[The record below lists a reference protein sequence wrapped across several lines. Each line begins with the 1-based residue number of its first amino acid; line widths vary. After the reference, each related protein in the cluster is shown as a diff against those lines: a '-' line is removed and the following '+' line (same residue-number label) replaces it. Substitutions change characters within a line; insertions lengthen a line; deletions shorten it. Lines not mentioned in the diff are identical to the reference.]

1 MDIRRVFLTGIFV
14 SVVFLGVSALTG
26 CGSSS
31 NGSLTDQPQVT
42 SLSPSTVVAGS
53 PSFPLTVKGK
63 NFLPTTTVLW
73 DHGGMPTTYVS
84 STVLQV
90 QVPAL
95 LIDTP
100 GTVSIA
106 PSPEEPLSFGAN
118 LTIAA
123 PSLTGNN
130 SFSVSM
136 VPVQA
141 NDMVLDQA
149 HQQLY
154 LSVASTNG
162 TNANTITALNP
173 QTGVFGSS
181 VSTGSDAASQP
192 GKLAVSSDG
201 TYIYAG
207 LQFTRSVH
215 RYTLPALQSDIDI
228 PLGAS
233 LPGQYD
239 YGGYYAIDVA
249 VQPSNSHSIAVS
261 RGVYNLFPMER
272 GGVVVYDDA
281 IARSQAVPGSDSGI
295 GPIDSLLWNPN
306 GQTLYGINTESVS
319 ASDLYIMPVSS
330 AGVQFPMVMNF
341 GYSSP
346 LGKHLQF
353 DSTTGYLYSDTGMVI
368 DPVKGFIIGSFP
380 LNALQGGLFYPIMV
394 PDGKLN
400 IAYFLGQTREANC
413 TVGGCVIGGTGT
425 YVIEAFDLTHFTLIG
440 TISIPNVSGGP
451 PSKMVRWGSNGLAFL
466 TGTGV
471 YLVSGGFVTSPA
483 P

>member
-1 MDIRRVFLTGIFV
+1 MDTRRVFLTGIFV
-14 SVVFLGVSALTG
+14 SFVFLGVSALTG
-26 CGSSS
+26 CGSSGTGPS
-31 NGSLTDQPQVT
+31 PSPGQPQVT

-53 PSFPLTVKGK
+53 PSFTLTVNGS

-73 DHGGMPTTYVS
+73 DHGGMPTTYIS
-84 STVLQV
+84 STVLHV

-106 PSPEEPLSFGAN
+106 PSPEETVSFVAN

-141 NDMVLDQA
+141 NDMALDQA
-149 HQQLY
+149 NQQLY
-154 LSVASTNG
+154 ISVASTNA

-181 VSTGSDAASQP
+181 VSTGSDPGSEP
-192 GKLAVSSDG
+192 GKLAVSSDS

-207 LQFTRSVH
+207 LFTGSVH

-228 PLGAS
+228 PLGPS

-239 YGGYYAIDVA
+239 YGQYYAIDVA

-261 RGVYNLFPMER
+261 RGAYNLFPIER

-306 GQTLYGINTESVS
+306 GQSLYGINTESVS
-319 ASDLYIMPVSS
+319 ASALYFMPVSS
-330 AGVQFPMVMNF
+330 AGVQLPMQGTFN
-341 GYSSP
+341 YSSP
-346 LGKHLQF
+346 FGTHLQF

-368 DPVKGFIIGSFP
+368 PDPVKGFSIIGSFP
-380 LNALQGGLFYPIMV
+380 LNALQGGLFNPIMV

-400 IAYFLGQTREANC
+400 IAYFLGQTREANL
-413 TVGGCVIGGTGT
+413 TGT
-425 YVIEAFDLTHFTLIG
+425 YVIEAFDLTRFTLIG

-451 PSKMVRWGSNGLAFL
+451 PSKMIRWGNNGLAFL

-471 YLVSGGFVTSPA
+471 YVVSGGFVTSPA

>member
-1 MDIRRVFLTGIFV
+1 MIPHYMDTRRVFHRGLFL
-14 SVVFLGVSALTG
+14 SFVFLGVSALTG
-26 CGSSS
+26 CGSNSAGSS
-31 NGSLTDQPQVT
+31 PSPGQPHVT
-42 SLSPSTVVAGS
+42 SISPSTVVAGS
-53 PSFPLTVKGK
+53 PSFTLTVHGL

-73 DHGGMPTTYVS
+73 DHGGLTTTYIS
-84 STVLQV
+84 PTVLQAHV
-90 QVPAL
+90 SAPLV
-95 LIDTP
+95 DTP

-106 PSPEEPLSFGAN
+106 PSPEEAVSSVAN

-149 HQQLY
+149 NQQLY

-162 TNANTITALNP
+162 TNANTITVLNP

-181 VSTGSDAASQP
+181 VSTGIEP

-207 LQFTRSVH
+207 LNNAGSVR
-215 RYTLPALQSDIDI
+215 RYTLPALQPDIDI
-228 PLGAS
+228 SLGS
-233 LPGQYD
+233 TFPGQYD
-239 YGGYYAIDVA
+239 YGQYHAIDVA

-261 RGVYNLFPMER
+261 RGVYNIFPSER

-281 IARSQAVPGSDSGI
+281 IARSQAVPGSDSGL

-306 GQTLYGINTESVS
+306 GQNLYGISTEPVS
-319 ASDLYIMPVSS
+319 ATLYVMPVSS
-330 AGVQFPMVMNF
+330 AGVQFSNGVL
-341 GYSSP
+341 GYSSS
-346 LGKHLQF
+346 LGNHLQF
-353 DSTTGYLYSDTGMVI
+353 DSTTGYLYSDTGQVF
-368 DPVKGFIIGSFP
+368 DPARSITIIGSFP
-380 LNALQGGLFYPIMV
+380 LNALQGGLIGNSLVV

-400 IAYFLGQTREANC
+400 IAYFLGQTRSGN
-413 TVGGCVIGGTGT
+413 GTGT

-440 TISIPNVSGGP
+440 TISIPNVSKI
-451 PSKMVRWGSNGLAFL
+451 PSKMIRWGSNGLAFL
-466 TGTGV
+466 TDDGV